1 MTPLKPGFT
10 YTPAQTLPHSGD
22 MRLIDAILGY
32 DAESVRCRVRVRRDS
47 PFCEADG
54 VPAWVGVEY
63 MAQAMGVYS
72 GIELLQRGEQPRI
85 GLLIGTRR
93 YDAIVPA
100 FAIGAD
106 LEVSARVVLWDEENL
121 FAFDCAIFADG
132 RKLAWGEVK
141 AFRPAEVHAY
151 LKENR

>member
-1 MTPLKPGFT
+1 MRPLQPGFA
-10 YTPAQTLPHSGD
+10 YTPAQVLPHSGD

-85 GLLIGTRR
+85 GFLIGTRR
-93 YDAIVPA
+93 YDAAVPV
-100 FAIGAD
+100 FPFGTD
-106 LEVSARVVLWDEENL
+106 LEITARVVLWDEDNL
-121 FAFDCAIFADG
+121 FAFDCAISEGG

-141 AFRPAEVHAY
+141 AFRPLDVQAY